1 MSYIKK
7 SKEYYKNEVQ
17 KLSQELEMGLE
28 QVFHTDEYVNF
39 LNIMAKRPNYSVRN
53 NILIYIHISSW
64 ISNIFK

>member
-1 MSYIKK
+1 
-7 SKEYYKNEVQ
+7 
-17 KLSQELEMGLE
+17 MGLE